1 MYAPVEAKVVIST
14 SDLRLLEAIKR
25 ALAPDNKNTP
35 PGMIVED
42 SIRILNAEYEYNI
55 KISVKGDSLLVSILR
70 TRSTVDEILSITN
83 MLLKQLKTLYA
94 ES

>member
-25 ALAPDNKNTP
+25 ALAPDNKNAP
-35 PGMIVED
+35 LGMIVED

-83 MLLKQLKTLYA
+83 MLMKQLKTLYA